1 MTEETLRSIATWR
14 AGDQL
19 NLSREL
25 MSLTL
30 AIVSRTLF
38 SSEVTNAADEVA
50 RAMTVILE
58 MFDFMIL
65 PGSRYLERVPLLP
78 VVRRFHAARQQLDR
92 IVRGIIRR
100 RVSSGELAEDLL
112 GLLLS
117 ARDEDGSP
125 MSEQQIRDEVLT
137 LFLAGHET
145 TANALAWAFYLL
157 TSNPEVERQ
166 LHHEVDQ
173 VLAGRAP
180 SFEDFERL
188 DLTRR
193 VFAESLRLY
202 PPAWAIGR
210 RAIEPHTVGGYVLP
224 AGTIFALSPY
234 ITHRHPDFWPDP
246 DCFDPARFLPEATAA
261 RDRFSY
267 FPFGGGPRVC
277 IGERFAWLEG
287 VLVIAAIA
295 QRWRFRLAKPEAV
308 KPQAV
313 ITLRPRGGLPVE
325 LLPRFTSPHS

>member
-1 MTEETLRSIATWR
+1 
-14 AGDQL
+14 
-19 NLSREL
+19 
-25 MSLTL
+25 
-30 AIVSRTLF
+30 
-38 SSEVTNAADEVA
+38 
-50 RAMTVILE
+50 
-58 MFDFMIL
+58 
-65 PGSRYLERVPLLP
+65 
-78 VVRRFHAARQQLDR
+78 
-92 IVRGIIRR
+92 
-100 RVSSGELAEDLL
+100 
-112 GLLLS
+112 
-117 ARDEDGSP
+117 
-125 MSEQQIRDEVLT
+125 
-137 LFLAGHET
+137 
-145 TANALAWAFYLL
+145 
-157 TSNPEVERQ
+157 
-166 LHHEVDQ
+166 
-173 VLAGRAP
+173 
-180 SFEDFERL
+180 
-188 DLTRR
+188 
-193 VFAESLRLY
+193 
-202 PPAWAIGR
+202 
-210 RAIEPHTVGGYVLP
+210 VGGYVLP